1 MINSAWH
8 NAPSALTWP
17 LRHPFLVGSIAVHM
31 AMLMAL
37 WVVEPSAVQRQR
49 PLPRDEALISA
60 SLAQAQRI
68 QLQRR
73 VRAIEQLQRELAGT
87 PAATPPAELPNDPQA
102 LLERAK
108 TAAAAIQK
116 TQEQQRAEELAK
128 LLNIPVPKA
137 LEKVRAAQPKDGNAS
152 RQSAAEQIAQLEQRA
167 QQAAAS
173 AAQRAG
179 QAAQGTAVSLGNSG
193 SGEQGASQS
202 GAGSAGGG
210 ERGDA
215 MGQFRDPRQYT
226 KRADFDAVAR
236 SATRFAVGRTFGQGG
251 QLADRVYL
259 NDWYIAGPFEGRGR
273 DSVATE
279 YPPEW
284 GVDLDAV
291 YAGWDGGPVRWQHM
305 NDPRYPFVPLP
316 KRENA
321 VYYAYA
327 ELRVDAA
334 QTVWLDIGADDDSKL
349 WLNDRV
355 VWVSDDGDKPWYH
368 RPFYNLG
375 PEMARYGLVEGTRR
389 VALQPGRNTLLFKLY
404 NGIDLMFFS
413 VVVRP

>member
-1 MINSAWH
+1 MTTSAWH
-8 NAPSALTWP
+8 NAPSALAWP
-17 LRHPFLVGSIAVHM
+17 LRHPFLVGSIAAHV
-31 AMLMAL
+31 ALLVAL
-37 WVVEPSAVQRQR
+37 WSAEPSAVQRQR
-49 PLPRDEALISA
+49 PLPKDEALISA

-87 PAATPPAELPNDPQA
+87 PASTPPVELPTEPQA

-108 TAAAAIQK
+108 TATAAIQK

-128 LLNIPVPKA
+128 LLSIPMPKA
-137 LEKVRAAQPKDGNAS
+137 LEKVRAAQPKDNPAS
-152 RQSAAEQIAQLEQRA
+152 KLSPTEQITQLEQRA
-167 QQAAAS
+167 QQVAAS
-173 AAQRAG
+173 AAQRAA
-179 QAAQGTAVSLGNSG
+179 QAAQGMAVSLGNSG
-193 SGEQGASQS
+193 SGQSRASQS
-202 GAGSAGGG
+202 GAGSGS
-210 ERGDA
+210 EQGDA

-226 KRADFDAVAR
+226 KRDDVDAAAR
-236 SATRFAVGRTFGQGG
+236 TAMRLAVGRTFGRGG
-251 QLADRVYL
+251 LLADRVYL
-259 NDWYIAGPFEGRGR
+259 NDWYIVGPFEGRSR
-273 DSVATE
+273 DSVVTE

-291 YAGWDGGPVRWQHM
+291 YAGWDGAPVRWRHV
-305 NDPRYPFVPLP
+305 NEPRYPFVPLP

-321 VYYAYA
+321 VYYAWA

-334 QTVWLDIGADDDSKL
+334 QAVWLDIGADDDSKL

-389 VALQPGRNTLLFKLY
+389 VVLQPGRNTLLFKLY